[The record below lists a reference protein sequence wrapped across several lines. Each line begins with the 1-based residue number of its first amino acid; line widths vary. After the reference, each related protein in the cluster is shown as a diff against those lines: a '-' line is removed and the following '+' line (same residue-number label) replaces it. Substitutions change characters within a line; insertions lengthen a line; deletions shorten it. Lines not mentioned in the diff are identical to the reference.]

1 MSQTRYSSTTK
12 SSDSETI
19 STSDLLNLI
28 ESDIKYSDGKS
39 YDNDNSSKGELRRS
53 AGSDTEVR
61 NNSSRNNSGNS
72 SGGSS
77 RGNNRG
83 SSRGSST
90 GREKRREIHT
100 ESASPNNQHRHMPAK
115 SIQRYNDH
123 SLNNRRRPSDERRR
137 STATTAS
144 SRLTHD
150 NSIFSV
156 RLTSQNNN
164 RRRNR
169 ISADDE

>member
-1 MSQTRYSSTTK
+1 MSQTRYK
-12 SSDSETI
+12 SDSETI

-28 ESDIKYSDGKS
+28 ELDVKYSDGKK
-39 YDNDNSSKGELRRS
+39 YDDGEEKELRRS

-61 NNSSRNNSGNS
+61 NNRNTNSGNS

-100 ESASPNNQHRHMPAK
+100 ESASPNNQHRHMPAQ
-115 SIQRYNDH
+115 STQRYNNH

-156 RLTSQNNN
+156 RLTSQNSSN